1 MKFSS
6 TIIALLFGLLFQIPN
21 FAFAQDV
28 TPVDIALRYL
38 ESNKEALQLTSE
50 DIQEYQVSDLYTSQ
64 HNGVTHVYLNQTH
77 QKTKVNNAIF
87 NINILPNG
95 KVLNHGNRFVSNLKE
110 KINTTIPTI
119 SAADAVRKV
128 IERFEI
134 KTNGEIRVA
143 SKTTNNNYTFSPEGL
158 AMEPIPVDLVYE
170 VLDNKTVKLAWM
182 VRFYQLDA
190 KHWWNARIDAT
201 SGEVLTHDDQMLHC
215 NFSESKAACTEHAHN
230 HNFVKSEVPLA
241 KPAEN
246 ILRANSYNVYEM
258 PVQSPSFG
266 DRSLVTDP
274 ADSNASPFG
283 WHDTDGEAGA
293 EYTITR
299 GNNVHAY
306 QDVFDI
312 NASSGDEPDGGA
324 TLDFDFPLDLSANK
338 PYTQIDPA
346 VVNLFYWNNMMHD
359 VWYQYGFDEV
369 AGNFQV
375 NNYDKG
381 GEDGDHIRAEALDGS
396 ATNNAV
402 FGTDADGSG
411 ARIQM
416 FLWSNEN
423 LPGPPPTP
431 DLIVTMPDTI
441 SGQEVGHVPGGFGG
455 SLPVPG
461 VTARVVLASD
471 STDVHSDLCEDVT
484 NAAELEGNI
493 AMIDRGDCQF
503 GVKML
508 KAERAGAI
516 AVIMC
521 NNEGGNP
528 IEMAPGTDGAQVTI
542 PGVMITMD
550 DCIELK
556 MHLSDGLMITMEGS
570 ELIIPSPGPG
580 GVDGDLDNGV
590 IAHEYGHGLSIRM
603 TGGPSTGNCLR
614 SDEQAGEGWSDWFAM
629 VMTTNSDN
637 TAEERR
643 GLATYAVGQPTTGRG
658 LRTYPYSRD
667 MSINPD
673 TYREVV
679 GEGVHR
685 VGSVWCAMTWDLF
698 WNMVD
703 EYTFDDDIY
712 NGSGGNNMAMQLVID
727 GIKLQPC
734 NPDFIDSRDA
744 IIAADEANYGG
755 ANKCLIWETFARR
768 GLGFSATSGGNEAFD
783 LPPDCQMVSTSNV
796 ELYLGVSISP
806 NPTDGIF
813 TVKINDTVTDDVN
826 IRVTNVAGSLL
837 FSKQMNAGTGALEF
851 DLSDYQAGV
860 YLLQIQTEEAS
871 VIRKVVVN

>member
-1 MKFSS
+1 MKF
-6 TIIALLFGLLFQIPN
+6 TVTLTVLLFGLFFQIPN
-21 FAFAQDV
+21 ALFAQAV
-28 TPVDIALRYL
+28 TSEDIALRYL
-38 ESNKEALQLTSE
+38 EANKATLNLTSE
-50 DIQEYQVSDLYTSQ
+50 DIKEYQISDLYTSG

-77 QKTKVNNAIF
+77 QDIKVNNAIF
-87 NINILPNG
+87 NVNILPNG

-110 KINTTIPTI
+110 KVNSTTPAI

-134 KTNGEIRVA
+134 KTNGEILVQ
-143 SKTTNNNYTFSPEGL
+143 SKSSARNFTFAKEGL

-170 VLDNKTVKLAWM
+170 VMDNKSVKLAWM

-190 KHWWNARIDAT
+190 KHWWNARIDAQ
-201 SGEVLTHDDQMLHC
+201 SGEVLNHNDQMLHC
-215 NFSESKAACTEHAHN
+215 DFGDSKAICSEEEHHHHTFA
-230 HNFVKSEVPLA
+230 KSETPIA
-241 KPAEN
+241 KTSEN
-246 ILRANSYNVYEM
+246 FIRANSYNVFAM
-258 PVQSPSFG
+258 PVQAPNFG
-266 DRSLVTDP
+266 DRSLVSDP
-274 ADSNASPFG
+274 SDSNASPFG
-283 WHDTDGEAGA
+283 WHDIDGATGA

-306 QDVFDI
+306 QDIFDI
-312 NASSGDEPDGGA
+312 NTSSGDEPDGGA
-324 TLDFDFPLDLSANK
+324 TLDFDFPLDLSTNR
-338 PYTQIDPA
+338 PYTQIEPA
-346 VVNLFYWNNMMHD
+346 VTNLFYWNNVMHD
-359 VWYQYGFDEV
+359 VWYQYGFDELS
-369 AGNFQV
+369 GNFQV
-375 NNYDKG
+375 NNYGKG
-381 GEDGDHIRAEALDGS
+381 GEQGDPINAEALDGS

-423 LPGPPPTP
+423 LPDPPPTP
-431 DLIVTMPDTI
+431 DLIVTMPDTLPD
-441 SGQEVGHVPGGFGG
+441 QEIGHVPGGFGG
-455 SLPVPG
+455 ALPVPG
-461 VTARVVLASD
+461 ITARVVLASD

-521 NNEGGNP
+521 NNIPDPP
-528 IEMAPGTDGAQVTI
+528 IQMGPGTDGAQVTI
-542 PGVMITMD
+542 PGVMISMD

-556 MHLSDGLMITMEGS
+556 MHLSTGLMITMEGA
-570 ELIIPSPGPG
+570 ELMIPTPGPG

-590 IAHEYGHGLSIRM
+590 IAHEYGHGVSIRM

-673 TYREVV
+673 TYREVID
-679 GEGVHR
+679 EGVHR
-685 VGSVWCAMTWDLF
+685 VGSVWCAMTWDLY
-698 WNMVD
+698 WNLVD

-712 NGSGGNNMAMQLVID
+712 YGSGGNNMAMQLVID

-755 ANKCLIWETFARR
+755 VNKCLIWETFARR

-783 LPPDCQMVSTSNV
+783 LPPDCNLTSTSNV
-796 ELYLGVSISP
+796 ELDLGITISP

-813 TVKINDTVTDDVN
+813 TVKMNNVVNEVDVQ
-826 IRVTNVAGSLL
+826 VTNVAGSLL
-837 FSKQMNAGTGALEF
+837 LSDKMDATTGTLEF
-851 DLSDYQAGV
+851 DLSDYQAGI
-860 YLLQIQTEEAS
+860 YLLRIQTEEAS
-871 VIRKVVVN
+871 VVRKIVVN